1 MTNDLFRRTSA
12 ELIAHYRI
20 GDVSPVEV
28 ARALLRRLQHTQ
40 PVINP
45 CLRSCQRRRS
55 PLSARARRASR
66 ASENWSCCPF
76 TWICN
81 LTRQPATSAPW
92 SFLAGS

>member
-1 MTNDLFRRTSA
+1 MTNDAVWRTSA
-12 ELIAHYRI
+12 ELIKCYRV

-40 PVINP
+40 PAINP

-66 ASENWSCCPF
+66 ARTS
-76 TWICN
+76 
-81 LTRQPATSAPW
+81 PAARSRGSAT
-92 SFLAGS
+92 